1 MRNNSIFTVLN
12 NPAIDSKIGGHMETI
27 SYEINKTLANV
38 DSIMLVGSFGRGEGS
53 VTFDSCGDVFPVND
67 YDIMIIT
74 DHRVTEKEY
83 VKLVKDLH
91 EKIVSHSPKP
101 DFGSAFSISVQ
112 IMSKKKLSK
121 LLPDISTIDLK
132 VASRVIYGEDIR
144 WNIPFDCE
152 DVSKASA
159 IVLLFNKVVGLVEQ
173 IDSSFLRGNV
183 DSIRAKSLVYQCT
196 RTYMEMATALL
207 IMVGAYVPSYLEK
220 DKVFSKIYELK
231 FPQIY
236 RKIPDLKN
244 RVSFFTH
251 LKLFSEFD
259 KYDLDPIELWFST
272 RRDLIEVLEFCLMRF
287 FEIDEHPSDWSSLV
301 SLLHKS
307 NYKLFCDYL
316 NRTKLRAITKV
327 PPLLTGM
334 QVYDSWRFFR
344 KLAYID
350 CKAYTQVLFSCISP
364 LTSIYCASLLG
375 LLAVKEN
382 NTINEKDLRFAIKY
396 LRQAYPC
403 AVYEDLIK
411 TWNNFRISCLA
422 SQKLYFLGDKVGL

>member
-1 MRNNSIFTVLN
+1 MRSNSIFTVLD
-12 NPAIDSKIGGHMETI
+12 NPAIDSKIGRHMATI
-27 SYEINKTLANV
+27 SYEINKNLANV

-53 VTFDSCGDVFPVND
+53 VNFDSHGDFFPVND

-74 DHRVTEKEY
+74 DHRVTEREY

-91 EKIVSHSPKP
+91 EKIVSQPPKQ

-132 VASRVIYGEDIR
+132 VASRVIYGEDLR
-144 WNIPFDCE
+144 HNIPFTCE

-159 IVLLFNKVVGLVEQ
+159 IVLLFNKVVGLVDQ
-173 IDSSFLRGNV
+173 IDSSFLRGDV
-183 DSIRAKSLVYQCT
+183 DSIRAKSLIYQCT

-207 IMVGAYVPSYLEK
+207 IMIDAYVPSYLEK
-220 DKVFSKIYELK
+220 DQVFNQIYEFK

-236 RKIPDLKN
+236 GKIPDLKK
-244 RVSFFTH
+244 RIAFFTH

-259 KYDLDPIELWFST
+259 KYDLNPVELWFST
-272 RRDLIEVLEFCLMRF
+272 RRDLVKVLEYCLMRF
-287 FEIDEHPSDWSSLV
+287 FDTEEYPNDSLSLV
-301 SLLHKS
+301 SLIHKS

-316 NRTKLRAITKV
+316 NKTKLRGIIKI

-334 QVYDSWRFFR
+334 QVYDCWRFFR

-350 CKAYTQVLFSCISP
+350 SKSYTQVLFSGISP
-364 LTSIYCASLLG
+364 LTSIYCASLSG

-382 NTINEKDLRFAIKY
+382 NTISEKDLRFAIKY

-403 AVYEDLIK
+403 PVYEDLIK

>member
-1 MRNNSIFTVLN
+1 MKNNSIFTVLN
-12 NPAIDSKIGGHMETI
+12 NPAIDLKIGGHMETI
-27 SYEINKTLANV
+27 SYVINKNLADV

-53 VTFDSCGDVFPVND
+53 VTFDSCRRVFPVND

-74 DHRVTEKEY
+74 DNRVTEKEY

-91 EKIVSHSPKP
+91 KNIVPISSKP
-101 DFGSAFSISVQ
+101 DFGSVFSISVQ
-112 IMSKKKLSK
+112 ILSKKKLSK

-132 VASRVIYGEDIR
+132 FASRVIYGEDLR
-144 WNIPFDCE
+144 RNIPFACE

-173 IDSSFLRGNV
+173 VDSSFLRGNV
-183 DSIRAKSLVYQCT
+183 DSVRVRSLVYQCT

-207 IMVGAYVPSYLEK
+207 IMVGAYVPSYSEK

-236 RKIPDLKN
+236 RKIPDLKK
-244 RVSFFTH
+244 RISFFTH

-259 KYDLDPIELWFST
+259 KYDPDPIELWFST
-272 RRDLIEVLEFCLMRF
+272 RKDLVEVLEFCLLLF
-287 FEIDEHPSDWSSLV
+287 FDIDEHPKDRSPLV
-301 SLLHKS
+301 SLLHKN

-316 NRTKLRAITKV
+316 NKTRLRAITKIS
-327 PPLLTGM
+327 PLLTGM

-344 KLAYID
+344 KLAYINSTS
-350 CKAYTQVLFSCISP
+350 YIPVLFSCISP
-364 LTSIYCASLLG
+364 LTSIYCASLSG

-382 NTINEKDLRFAIKY
+382 KTISEKDLRLAIKY

-403 AVYEDLIK
+403 VVYEDSTK
-411 TWNNFRISCLA
+411 TWNNFRISCLT